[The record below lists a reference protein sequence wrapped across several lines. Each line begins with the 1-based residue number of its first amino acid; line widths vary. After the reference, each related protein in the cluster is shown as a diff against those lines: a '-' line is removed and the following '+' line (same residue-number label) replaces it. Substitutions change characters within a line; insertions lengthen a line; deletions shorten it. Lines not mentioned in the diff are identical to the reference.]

1 MYDFVILDISFLL
14 FMLIMSNNCICKSML
29 HNYCTSKWLKVP
41 HPNMIRMTSGCLRFT
56 HIYTLIDI
64 YLILIRQHIENVRH
78 ISSSRVLQLPR
89 KFVSFPFCDG
99 RCSLMTINY
108 FFSNE
113 IATFCFFDQNLNSE
127 ILLLIQIIINH

>member
-56 HIYTLIDI
+56 HIYTVIDI
-64 YLILIRQHIENVRH
+64 YLIFIRQHIENVRH
-78 ISSSRVLQLPR
+78 LSSSRVLQFPENLFPFH
-89 KFVSFPFCDG
+89 FVMVGAHIWESITSFPTRSQFLV
-99 RCSLMTINY
+99 SLIKTWTVKY
-108 FFSNE
+108 CCWFKLS
-113 IATFCFFDQNLNSE
+113 
-127 ILLLIQIIINH
+127 

>member
-64 YLILIRQHIENVRH
+64 YLIFIRQHIENVRH
-78 ISSSRVLQLPR
+78 ISSSRVLQFPR
-89 KFVSFPFCDG
+89 KFVSFPFLMVG
-99 RCSLMTINY
+99 AHTWESIASFPTRSQFFVSLNKTWR
-108 FFSNE
+108 
-113 IATFCFFDQNLNSE
+113 AKFCIWFKLS
-127 ILLLIQIIINH
+127 